1 METSSRL
8 LNPLAER
15 RARSHLVLNVEELET
30 AGTLRKW
37 KSVPDS
43 NLNND
48 IRKSSTS
55 PFWSLELLYKITDVI
70 LVICALTFIIS
81 SIASIILWLYG
92 LPWVKGLIVF
102 VFHHS

>member
-15 RARSHLVLNVEELET
+15 RACSHLVLNVEELET
-30 AGTLRKW
+30 EGTLRKW

-43 NLNND
+43 NLSNGS
-48 IRKSSTS
+48 RKSNSS
-55 PFWSLELLYKITDVI
+55 SLWSLELLYKITDLI
-70 LVICALTFIIS
+70 LVISALIFIIS